1 MVEVAWHHGREPSRC
16 PLAGVPD
23 NADVATHLVPHTTR
37 GRWLALTACLTL
49 PGLIAGVSSLLGLSQ
64 MVGIVALLL
73 GVIASSQLVWTSW
86 SQVSGKLRA
95 VAVAAATAGILFTA
109 AMLIA
114 PRLLYAAQFGE
125 PMTVTIGAEHSQQM
139 PTRTG
144 TRTEY
149 CYDIQ
154 GDDGTQLPQQLC
166 TGARRLDTGDRIAAL
181 VDPSGVVPPA
191 TVTETTGTGTLWFL
205 ALGALVATLALCR
218 VSAGQPWPG
227 RVTDQD
233 SHPNS
238 GPPPGVLPQGRRRRR
253 RSRRH
258 R

>member
-1 MVEVAWHHGREPSRC
+1 
-16 PLAGVPD
+16 
-23 NADVATHLVPHTTR
+23 VATGLVPPTIR

-49 PGLIAGVSSLLGLSQ
+49 PGLIAGVCSLLGLSE
-64 MVGIVALLL
+64 VIGIVALLL
-73 GVIASSQLVWTSW
+73 GFVASSQLVWTSW
-86 SQVSGKLRA
+86 SQVSGKLKA
-95 VAVAAATAGILFTA
+95 VAVAAATASCLFTI

-114 PRLLYAAQFGE
+114 PRLLYAAHFGE
-125 PMTVTIGAEHSQQM
+125 PMTVTIGAEHSEQI
-139 PTRTG
+139 PTKAG

-149 CYDIQ
+149 CYDVQ

-166 TGARRLDTGDRIAAL
+166 TGERRLDTGDTVAAL

-191 TVTETTGTGTLWFL
+191 TATETTGTGALWFL
-205 ALGALVATLALCR
+205 TLGALVATLVLCR
-218 VSAGQPWPG
+218 VSARQPWPG

-233 SHPNS
+233 SPPTP